1 MAYSEALVDKVREAL
16 VHQTDVEEKKM
27 FQGLVFMV
35 NGKMCVGVR
44 NDEIMFRI
52 DPELALTALERVGA
66 RAMINNGRMMKGFV
80 FVNEAGYER
89 NEDFEFW
96 IGQALKYNKYAKASK
111 KRKRKK

>member
-1 MAYSEALVDKVREAL
+1 MTYSEALVDKVREAL
-16 VHQTDVEEKKM
+16 VQQTDVEEKNM

-52 DPELALTALERVGA
+52 DPDIAVTALERVGA

-80 FVNEAGYER
+80 FVSEAGYKR
-89 NEDFEFW
+89 SEDFEYW
-96 IGQALKYNKYAKASK
+96 IAQALDFNKYAKASK
-111 KRKRKK
+111 KRNK